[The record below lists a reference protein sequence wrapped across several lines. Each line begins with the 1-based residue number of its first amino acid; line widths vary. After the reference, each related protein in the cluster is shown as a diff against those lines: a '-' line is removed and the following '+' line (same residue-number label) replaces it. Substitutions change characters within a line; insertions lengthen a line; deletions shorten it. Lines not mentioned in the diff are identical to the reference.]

1 MKLSEE
7 DVTHYMKI
15 VKALSET
22 NTIMQEIDEYLLSS
36 EE

>member
-7 DVTHYMKI
+7 DATHYMKI

-22 NTIMQEIDEYLLSS
+22 DTIMQEIDEYLLSL